1 MQNEKLLNNEI
12 NMYVVKIEFI
22 LLGSAVKKRKQSLLN
37 IILQIYEF
45 VKLPFKKTYIVLYL
59 NLLVYS
65 FTI

>member
-22 LLGSAVKKRKQSLLN
+22 LLDSAVKKRKQSSLN

-45 VKLPFKKTYIVLYL
+45 VKLPFKKTYIVLHL